1 MSKKVYVEMEISK
14 SVIIDLT
21 GCDVD
26 MTNPKSV
33 EEYVNLYASDDLE
46 CHEEYV
52 DYSWSV
58 TAYNVVDEKRKKKR
72 RK

>member
-46 CHEEYV
+46 CQEKIVE
-52 DYSWSV
+52 YSWNV
-58 TAYNVVDEKRKKKR
+58 TAYNIVREKKKG
-72 RK
+72 KK

>member
-26 MTNPKSV
+26 MTDPKSV

-46 CHEEYV
+46 CHEEPV
-52 DYSWSV
+52 EYSWSV
-58 TAYNVVDEKRKKKR
+58 TSYSVVKDKKKR